1 MAFILRYAVL
11 IIGGLTFALGFV
23 TAAEGRTAKVSDSV
37 SLATVDQTEKLA
49 SAAYMLA
56 GAILLASGV
65 LACHLDTTRNV
76 KP

>member
-1 MAFILRYAVL
+1 MGLILRYAAL
-11 IIGGLTFALGFV
+11 IVGGLTFAIGFV
-23 TAAEGRTAKVSDSV
+23 TAGEGRTGKVYDSV

-56 GAILLASGV
+56 GAILFASGV
-65 LACHLDTTRNV
+65 LACHLDNTRNV